1 MIRITNNLFDAIQ
14 KVTLG
19 ESATEQATPVEE
31 NNVDKAHFCATHVEH
46 ALYGKGTC
54 ISEEHA
60 EPNEDGSIEWYTV
73 QFDTGAKQIY
83 TEQLNILQSESHMH
97 SKKKAM
103 KEEDELEENDGNLAN
118 NAKPY
123 DKVTH
128 GDVISGR
135 LGKDE
140 YGGKK
145 KAMKKEDT
153 QVDEAFPSV
162 ADALKKDKSKFDTKK
177 VSTGTIYT
185 KKYKA
190 EPDDADDMPKVKKAK
205 KMAEG
210 TTQTIIN
217 HNDFVLE
224 VTDNPTFK
232 DYFNAIQS
240 IVPSTNENIQHE
252 IVAIATEAFNEG
264 YSDIIIESLIR
275 TGFEDKINNYRKEGY
290 TILGE
295 NYIPDTDKPY
305 VEYTVEKDGN
315 ITQYVHTGAIIK

>member
-1 MIRITNNLFDAIQ
+1 
-14 KVTLG
+14 
-19 ESATEQATPVEE
+19 
-31 NNVDKAHFCATHVEH
+31 
-46 ALYGKGTC
+46 
-54 ISEEHA
+54 
-60 EPNEDGSIEWYTV
+60 
-73 QFDTGAKQIY
+73 
-83 TEQLNILQSESHMH
+83 MH

-123 DKVTH
+123 NKVTH
-128 GDVISGR
+128 GDVIAGR

-145 KAMKKEDT
+145 KVMAKEDT

-162 ADALKKDKSKFDTKK
+162 ADALKKDKNKSSFNTKQT
-177 VSTGTIYT
+177 STGTIYT
-185 KKYKA
+185 KKYKE
-190 EPDDADDMPKVKKAK
+190 EPEDSDDMVKGK
-205 KMAEG
+205 KTKKSMGEG

-240 IVPSTNENIQHE
+240 IVPSTNESIHHE
-252 IVAIATEAFNEG
+252 IVTIATEAFNEG

-275 TGFEDKINNYRKEGY
+275 AGFEDKLNNYRKEGY
-290 TILGE
+290 NILGE
-295 NYIPDTDKPY
+295 SYIPDTNKPY

-315 ITQYVHTGAIIK
+315 ITQYIHTGEIIK

>member
-1 MIRITNNLFDAIQ
+1 MIRITQNLFDSIQ
-14 KVTLG
+14 KITLG
-19 ESATEQATPVEE
+19 ESAIDQAAPVEE

-83 TEQLNILQSESHMH
+83 TEQLNILQAESHMH

-123 DKVTH
+123 NKVTH
-128 GDVISGR
+128 GDVIAGR

-145 KAMKKEDT
+145 KVMAKEDT

-210 TTQTIIN
+210 SMQTIIN
-217 HNDFVLE
+217 HNDFVIE
-224 VTDNPTFK
+224 VTNNPTFK
-232 DYFNAIQS
+232 DYFNAIQM
-240 IVPSTNENIQHE
+240 IVPASNEDIQRE
-252 IVAIATEAFNEG
+252 IVTIATEAFNEG
-264 YSDIIIESLIR
+264 YSEIIIESLVKA
-275 TGFEDKINNYRKEGY
+275 GFEDILNNYRAEGY
-290 TILGE
+290 NILDE
-295 NYIPDTDKPY
+295 NYNSDSEKPY

-315 ITQYVHTGAIIK
+315 ITQYVHTGAVIK